1 MHGRSV
7 GVLTRRLFR
16 LMWAHP
22 GLTVGTGVTVIVGI
36 ALSIIQPLLIRQ
48 LFNEGITPRNRPAL
62 IVTCLAIGGITLA
75 QATNAYLRTGLS
87 QHLAEKISYDL
98 RNTLFRHLEAL
109 NFTYYDSAQTGQLL
123 ARLTEDVRNIRRF
136 YAPAARMLV
145 HTVLMIVGYMTVM
158 FLLNWQL
165 ALVAI
170 VIVPI
175 LTTITL
181 RFGAKVRGLFLAAQ
195 MQFGQTMTVLQENLA
210 GVRVVRAFARE
221 HFEIEKFRRE
231 GEELYSRQVGAAHP
245 YIRAN
250 ASYPLITGAGVAVV
264 LGYGGWQVMN
274 GQLAIGTLLAFY
286 IYLTQLSDPIVQIG
300 PLVNNIALAL
310 ASAERVYDVLDRKPR
325 IHTPENAHTGAM
337 RGHVRVENV
346 SFSYG
351 RDTAPVLRG
360 VSLDAPPGS
369 VTGIVGPT
377 GSGKSSL
384 VQLFARFYDANS
396 GVVAVDG
403 VDVKQWDLDMLR
415 ANVGFVLQESFLFSV
430 SIRENIAFGRS
441 EATDDEVIAAAKAAQ
456 AHDFISLLPDG
467 YDTELGERG
476 MNLSGGQKQ
485 RLAIARALL
494 LNPRIL
500 VLDDA
505 TSSVDMTT
513 EAEIQ
518 KALETLMAGRTTFII
533 AQRLSSVRHADQ
545 ILVIEEGVIVERGT
559 HAELLAAGGAYRHVN
574 DMQANANARGAT
586 GAVGSPHPAA
596 NASTLRP
603 VENAADD

>member
-1 MHGRSV
+1 MQERSV
-7 GVLTRRLFR
+7 RVLMRRLFR

-22 GLTVGTGVTVIVGI
+22 KLTAGTALTTVVGI
-36 ALSIIQPLLIRQ
+36 ALSIVQPLLIRQ

-62 IVTCLAIGGITLA
+62 IITCLTIGAITVA
-75 QATNAYLRTGLS
+75 QATNAYLRAGTS
-87 QHLAEKISYDL
+87 QHLAETISYEL

-109 NFTYYDSAQTGQLL
+109 NFTFYDTAQTGQLL
-123 ARLTEDVRNIRRF
+123 SRLTEDVRNIRRF
-136 YAPAARMLV
+136 YAPAMRMLV
-145 HTVLMIVGYMTVM
+145 HTILMTTGYMIVM

-165 ALVAI
+165 ALVAVI
-170 VIVPI
+170 IVPV
-175 LTTITL
+175 LASITL

-195 MQFGQTMTVLQENLA
+195 MQFGQAMTVLQENLA

-221 HFEIEKFRRE
+221 AFEVAKFQRE
-231 GEELYSRQVGAAHP
+231 GEELYSRQVGAARP

-264 LGYGGWQVMN
+264 LGYGGWQVMH

-300 PLVNNIALAL
+300 PLVNNVALAL
-310 ASAERVYDVLDRKPR
+310 ASAERIYDVLDRKPR
-325 IHTPENAHTGAM
+325 IRTPENAYTGPM
-337 RGHVRVENV
+337 QGHVRVENV
-346 SFSYG
+346 TFAYG
-351 RDTAPVLRG
+351 RDTTPVLRG
-360 VSLDAPPGS
+360 ISLDAPPGT

-384 VQLFARFYDANS
+384 VQLFARFYDTS
-396 GVVAVDG
+396 RGVVSVDG
-403 VDVKQWDLDMLR
+403 VDVKQWDLDVLR
-415 ANVGFVLQESFLFSV
+415 ANVGFVLQETFLFSV
-430 SIRENIAFGRS
+430 SIRENIAFGRA
-441 EATDDEVIAAAKAAQ
+441 EATDAEVIAAAKAAQ
-456 AHDFISLLPDG
+456 AHDFISSLPDG

-518 KALETLMAGRTTFII
+518 KALVTLMAGRTTFII

-545 ILVIEEGVIVERGT
+545 ILVIEGGEIVERGT
-559 HAELLAAGGAYRHVN
+559 PAALLAAGGAYQSVHN
-574 DMQANANARGAT
+574 MQANANARGTT
-586 GAVGSPHPAA
+586 GAIPEPQR
-596 NASTLRP
+596 T
-603 VENAADD
+603 EAADD